1 MGREIGGQNVRT
13 FDASKVI
20 VALNLAIE
28 EQQHDEYARGMTTD
42 SALLAEWK
50 ELRDCLRKGQAV
62 MIQ

>member
-1 MGREIGGQNVRT
+1 MRT

-28 EQQHDEYARGMTTD
+28 EQQFLYARGMTTD

>member
-28 EQQHDEYARGMTTD
+28 EQQLLYARGMTTD

-50 ELRDCLRKGQAV
+50 ELLDCLRKGRAV

>member
-1 MGREIGGQNVRT
+1 MRT

-50 ELRDCLRKGQAV
+50 ELLDCLRKGRAV